1 MEQAKVELIGLLSS
15 TSALNVPLAQDRN
28 AKLDVL
34 LETVHSFSL
43 SKVDGV
49 DARARESE
57 RKRWRERERARE
69 SARDREIERDS

>member
-34 LETVHSFSL
+34 LETVHPFSRA
-43 SKVDGV
+43 KVDGV
-49 DARARESE
+49 DSRARKGETARGKKLE
-57 RKRWRERERARE
+57 RERER
-69 SARDREIERDS
+69 